1 MNKELNFLKTLFS
14 GGEQPVEI
22 FPFLIQLILTVI
34 LSLLIGFFYIKYGNS
49 LSNRKALSRVLVL
62 VSLTTMII
70 ITIVKG
76 SLALSLGLVGA
87 LSIVRFRTAIKEPE
101 ELAYFFMVISIG
113 LGIGAGQLVV
123 TIIGTLF
130 LSLVIVLI
138 NRQKTTEVLQNL
150 IIRFQQEKENDLE
163 KAIELLKKHTTELE
177 LRRLDEDDQLSE
189 ISFAVRFA
197 SPDNLLK
204 AKKEL
209 KSIFPGISFSFL
221 EII

>member
-1 MNKELNFLKTLFS
+1 MDNELDFLKTLFS
-14 GGEQPVEI
+14 GTDQPVDV
-22 FPFLIQLILTVI
+22 FPFLVQLVMTVI
-34 LSLLIGFFYIKYGNS
+34 LSLLIGHFYIKYGNS

-113 LGIGAGQLVV
+113 LGIGAGQILVTV
-123 TIIGTLF
+123 IGTLF

-150 IIRFQQEKENDLE
+150 IIRFRQQKENDIE
-163 KAIELLKKHTTELE
+163 KAIELLKKHAVELE
-177 LRRLDEDDQLSE
+177 LRRLDEDEHISE
-189 ISFAVRFA
+189 VSFAVRF
-197 SPDNLLK
+197 SNPNQLIT
-204 AKKEL
+204 AKREL
-209 KSIFPGISFSFL
+209 QAAFPGISFSFL

>member
-14 GGEQPVEI
+14 GGNQPVEI
-22 FPFLIQLILTVI
+22 FPFLIQLLLTVI

-150 IIRFQQEKENDLE
+150 IIRFQQQEENDLE
-163 KAIELLKKHTTELE
+163 NAIKLLKKHASELE
-177 LRRLDEDDQLSE
+177 LRRLDEDEQLSE
-189 ISFAVRFA
+189 VSFAVRFS
-197 SPDNLLK
+197 SPDNLLN

>member
-1 MNKELNFLKTLFS
+1 MDKELNFLKTLFS
-14 GGEQPVEI
+14 GTDQPVEI
-22 FPFLIQLILTVI
+22 FPFMVQLILTVI

-113 LGIGAGQLVV
+113 LGIGAGQLLV

-130 LSLVIVLI
+130 LSLVIVFI

-150 IIRFQQEKENDLE
+150 IIRFRQQEENDLE
-163 KAIELLKKHTTELE
+163 KAIELLKKHATQLE

-189 ISFAVRFA
+189 VSFAVRFS
-197 SPDNLLK
+197 SPDSLIA

-209 KSIFPGISFSFL
+209 QAIFPSVSFSFL